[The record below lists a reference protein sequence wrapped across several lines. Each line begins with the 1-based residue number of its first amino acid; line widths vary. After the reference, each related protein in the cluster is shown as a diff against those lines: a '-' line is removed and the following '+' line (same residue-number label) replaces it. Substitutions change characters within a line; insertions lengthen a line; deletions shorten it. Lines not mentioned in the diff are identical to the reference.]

1 MNEGFRPTA
10 IGGSDNHKPDASATK
25 PSAVGAPT
33 TVVFAQ
39 NLSERAIL
47 DAIRA
52 GRVFID
58 VEGTTDRLLD
68 LTAVAGD
75 QTAGMGETIVA
86 ADGDLIRF
94 HASLRNLPAGRIEVI
109 EDGQILAEAAAV
121 APGARDATLDFPWT
135 SNGARHWLRLNARDV
150 EGRLVLIGNP
160 IYVNFPERV

>member
-1 MNEGFRPTA
+1 
-10 IGGSDNHKPDASATK
+10 
-25 PSAVGAPT
+25 
-33 TVVFAQ
+33 VVFAQ

-68 LTAVAGD
+68 LTAMAGD
-75 QTAGMGETIVA
+75 QKAGMGETIVA

-94 HASLRNLPAGRIEVI
+94 HARLENLPGGRIEVI
-109 EDGQILAEAAAV
+109 EDGQVLAEAADV
-121 APGARDATLDFPWT
+121 VPGATDAALGFPWT
-135 SNGARHWLRLNARDV
+135 SNGARHWLRLNARDA

-160 IYVNFPERV
+160 IYVNFPERA